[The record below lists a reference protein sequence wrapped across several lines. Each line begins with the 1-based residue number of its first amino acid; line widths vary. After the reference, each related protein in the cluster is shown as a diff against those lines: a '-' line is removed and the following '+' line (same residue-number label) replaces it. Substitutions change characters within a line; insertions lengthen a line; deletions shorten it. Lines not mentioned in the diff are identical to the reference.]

1 MIKKIIFTL
10 FSSLL
15 ISFSAYAQDTASLTI
30 SIVIP
35 PRLEIND
42 KSDLTQNEPA
52 KETVSAS
59 IKEKGGQLA
68 AVKNERLVRNGKNVI
83 LKTVLP
89 K

>member
-10 FSSLL
+10 LSFLL
-15 ISFSAYAQDTASLTI
+15 ISFSAYAQDTATLTI

-35 PRLEIND
+35 PRIEIND
-42 KSDLTQNEPA
+42 NGNLTQNEPA
-52 KETVSAS
+52 EETVPAS
-59 IKEKGGQLA
+59 IKEKGGQLVA
-68 AVKNERLVRNGKNVI
+68 IENERLVRDGKNVI